1 VLGALAVA
9 LSYLVLAFA
18 GQLAA
23 SGGGLVHWSWLV
35 LFFLVYTA
43 GELYILP
50 VGLSLFVR
58 LAPSGREATAIAA
71 FFLCSFVGYLLSGYV
86 GTWWS
91 LMSPVAFFV
100 AMAGITILSGVVLLV
115 GAPLLGRVNR

>member
-1 VLGALAVA
+1 
-9 LSYLVLAFA
+9 
-18 GQLAA
+18 
-23 SGGGLVHWSWLV
+23 
-35 LFFLVYTA
+35 
-43 GELYILP
+43 
-50 VGLSLFVR
+50 
-58 LAPSGREATAIAA
+58 
-71 FFLCSFVGYLLSGYV
+71 V